1 MTISVLADSKE
12 INHKKVALKLQYQ
25 ALQSGTQDK
34 FEAWITTIEDRWTD
48 EIEACL
54 QGKFP
59 DWRGE

>member
-1 MTISVLADSKE
+1 MTISVLADSKK
-12 INHKKVALKLQYQ
+12 INHKKVDLKLQYKTLKS
-25 ALQSGTQDK
+25 ATEDK
-34 FEAWITTIEDRWTD
+34 FEAWITTIEDRWAE

>member
-1 MTISVLADSKE
+1 MTISILADSKRT
-12 INHKKVALKLQYQ
+12 NQKKVALKLQYQ
-25 ALQSGTQDK
+25 ALKSGTEDK
-34 FEAWITTIEDRWTD
+34 FEEWITTIEDRWAE